1 MATYDL
7 HRSELNS
14 LLASDHIDPAVRK
27 AIIDYLED
35 DGLLGSR
42 HSAVSVQEGT
52 HPDHGT
58 QVLLVDTP
66 NATVNTSSDPNL
78 KAIVDLSSGE
88 LKVTGGD
95 NLIVATGPQV
105 NLIDLSG
112 SSGNVVVDAEG
123 SDPSH
128 RGGNL
133 FGDGGNYSTM
143 WSGHGDDGWGRDG
156 DWGRHDA
163 GWGRGDNGWSDGRG
177 SDWGR
182 HSDGWGGGDNGWSDG
197 RGGDWGRHN
206 DGWGGGNFE
215 TIGGGRHD
223 GWLGGGQTWGD
234 HGQYTTLSGGA
245 GDDRGHHDMHGRRGG
260 YDGGHHEMDGGTTT
274 IVAGT
279 GNETMMGGNGN
290 YLFEIGPHGGND
302 DIIGGKGN
310 NTVVFDDSATDV
322 RMTTNHGVTT
332 VTFCD
337 THETVKLTGVQNIVF
352 TDHGK

>member
-14 LLASDHIDPAVRK
+14 LLASDHIDPSVRK
-27 AIIDYLED
+27 AVLDYLQD
-35 DGLLGSR
+35 DGLLGSH
-42 HSAVSVQEGT
+42 HSTVSVQEGT

-78 KAIVDLSSGE
+78 KAIVDVSSGE

-95 NLIVATGPQV
+95 NVIVATGPHV
-105 NLIDLSG
+105 NLVDLSG

-128 RGGNL
+128 GGNP

-143 WSGHGDDGWGRDG
+143 WGSHGGDGWSHGRDN
-156 DWGRHDA
+156 DWGRHD
-163 GWGRGDNGWSDGRG
+163 
-177 SDWGR
+177 
-182 HSDGWGGGDNGWSDG
+182 DGWG
-197 RGGDWGRHN
+197 H
-206 DGWGGGNFE
+206 GGNFE
-215 TIGGGRHD
+215 TMGASDHDGRFSGGG
-223 GWLGGGQTWGD
+223 GPFGGGPPWGD
-234 HGQYTTLSGGA
+234 HGHFTTLPGGY
-245 GDDRGHHDMHGRRGG
+245 GDDRGHHDRHDMSGGYGDDRGHRDMHGGRGG
-260 YDGGHHEMDGGTTT
+260 YDGGHQEMGGGGTTT
-274 IVAGT
+274 IIAGT

-290 YLFEIGPHGGND
+290 YLFEVGQHGGND

-310 NTVVFDDSATDV
+310 NTVVFDDRATDV
-322 RMTTNHGVTT
+322 RMTTEHGVTT
-332 VTFCD
+332 VTFSD
-337 THETVKLTGVQNIVF
+337 THETVKLTDIQNIVF

>member
-14 LLASDHIDPAVRK
+14 LLASDHIDPSVRK

-42 HSAVSVQEGT
+42 HSTVSVQEGT

-58 QVLLVDTP
+58 QILLVDTP
-66 NATVNTSSDPNL
+66 NATVNTSGDPNL
-78 KAIVDLSSGE
+78 KAIVDISSGE

-95 NLIVATGPQV
+95 NLVVATGPHV

-123 SDPSH
+123 SNPSRH
-128 RGGNL
+128 GGNL

-143 WSGHGDDGWGRDG
+143 WSGHGNDGWSGGRDG
-156 DWGRHDA
+156 DRGRHDG
-163 GWGRGDNGWSDGRG
+163 GWGDGDNGRSDGRG

-182 HSDGWGGGDNGWSDG
+182 HDGG
-197 RGGDWGRHN
+197 RGS
-206 DGWGGGNFE
+206 GGNFE

-223 GWLGGGQTWGD
+223 GWFGEGGRTWGD
-234 HGQYTTLSGGA
+234 HGHFTTLSGGH
-245 GDDRGHHDMHGRRGG
+245 GDDRGGHDRRDMSGGHDQHDRGHRDMHGEH
-260 YDGGHHEMDGGTTT
+260 GGHHEMDGGTTT
-274 IVAGT
+274 MIAGT
-279 GNETMMGGNGN
+279 GNETMIGGNGN
-290 YLFEIGPHGGND
+290 NLFEVGPHGGND

-310 NTVVFDDSATDV
+310 NTVVFDDRATDV

-332 VTFCD
+332 VTFGD
-337 THETVKLTGVQNIVF
+337 THETVKLSGIQNIVF

>member
-14 LLASDHIDPAVRK
+14 LLASDHIDPSVRK

-42 HSAVSVQEGT
+42 HSTVSVQEGT
-52 HPDHGT
+52 NPSHGT

-66 NATVNTSSDPNL
+66 NATVNTSGDPDL
-78 KAIVDLSSGE
+78 KAIVDVSSGE
-88 LKVTGGD
+88 LSVTGGD

-105 NLIDLSG
+105 NLINLSG

-123 SDPSH
+123 SDPSGH
-128 RGGNL
+128 GGNP

-143 WSGHGDDGWGRDG
+143 WSGHGNEGWGRDNDWGRHDHGWGQGGNGWSEGRDG
-156 DWGRHDA
+156 DWGRHD
-163 GWGRGDNGWSDGRG
+163 G
-177 SDWGR
+177 
-182 HSDGWGGGDNGWSDG
+182 
-197 RGGDWGRHN
+197 
-206 DGWGGGNFE
+206 GWGGGNFE
-215 TIGGGRHD
+215 TMGGSRHD
-223 GWLGGGQTWGD
+223 GWFGGGGQGWGD
-234 HGQYTTLSGGA
+234 HGHYTTLPGSYGDDRHDRHDMSGGA
-245 GDDRGHHDMHGRRGG
+245 GGGNDKDHHMHGGRG
-260 YDGGHHEMDGGTTT
+260 DHEIGGGTTT
-274 IVAGT
+274 MIAGT
-279 GNETMMGGNGN
+279 GNETMIGGNGN

-302 DIIGGKGN
+302 DIVGGKGN

-337 THETVKLTGVQNIVF
+337 THETVKLSGVQNIVF